1 MKTHALSKLLD
12 IPAMDPDDARRR
24 KLLNILLLGM
34 AALGIL
40 GLLAAIVTSILD
52 IEDPE
57 RLGVLLL
64 STLIWLAGSAVIYAI
79 NRYLSGWLSSSL
91 FLVLLT
97 LLVAQTDVP
106 EEVVDGRSVVPF
118 AIPILM
124 ASFLLRPYASFLA
137 AGLNSLLLLGIA
149 LREQIDFSPYVAVA
163 FFVIAL
169 MSWLAAN
176 GLERALKDLR
186 LLNLELDQRVRDR
199 TRELA
204 ESLSKTEA
212 ILEST
217 ADGIIVFDNNG
228 TATVANPAVSGLLAR
243 PADGIVGRDIETL
256 MGDVVDTERERA
268 IAELLRQGEMPYPSI
283 KFDWD
288 TRTLSVSAAPVHL
301 ASGEEIGTVAV
312 FRDFTRE
319 AELDRMKSAFVST
332 ASHELRTPLSAILG
346 YADMLQEGIYG
357 ELSERQRNTM
367 ERIVANIGRLLSL
380 VGNLLDQAQME
391 AGMMTLDVA
400 PFKTADLIS
409 DAMAVM
415 SVLAEAKGLE
425 LSSRTADDVPD
436 TLVGDRQRLHQILV
450 NLVSNAVKFTQEGTV
465 SVRAYRPDASRWALA
480 VSDTGPGISKEA
492 QSYIFEPFRH
502 ADESL
507 TREYTGAGLGLTIV
521 KQLVELMGGEINLE
535 SDVGVGSTFTI
546 VLPIEPTG
554 ENLSLS
560 RSAVGSGPGS
570 TAGQYR

>member
-1 MKTHALSKLLD
+1 MEFINQLVDVPSL
-12 IPAMDPDDARRR
+12 DPDDARRR
-24 KLLNILLLGM
+24 KLLNILLAGVATIAFIGVL
-34 AALGIL
+34 ISSVYVPL
-40 GLLAAIVTSILD
+40 GLGKWEEVVRPFYVCLATLASMVLI
-52 IEDPE
+52 
-57 RLGVLLL
+57 LLL
-64 STLIWLAGSAVIYAI
+64 
-79 NRYLSGWLSSSL
+79 NRYGSGWLASL
-91 FLVLLT
+91 AF
-97 LLVAQTDVP
+97 
-106 EEVVDGRSVVPF
+106 
-118 AIPILM
+118 
-124 ASFLLRPYASFLA
+124 SFLLLVGAAMIDDPQEIVNGRALVVFAPIVFMGSVILPPYASFII
-137 AGLNSLLLLGIA
+137 AGLSSLELIILA
-149 LREQIDFSPYVAVA
+149 LRNEYTPNPFAMAVFFTVALV
-163 FFVIAL
+163 
-169 MSWLAAN
+169 SWLSARS
-176 GLERALKDLR
+176 LEHALRDLR
-186 LLNLELDQRVRDR
+186 ILNLELDQRVRDR

-217 ADGIIVFDNNG
+217 ADGIIVFDNAG

-256 MGDVVDTERERA
+256 MGDAVDAEREMA
-268 IAELLRQGEMPYPSI
+268 VAKLLRQGEMPYPNV

-301 ASGEEIGTVAV
+301 AGGEEIGTVAV

-357 ELSERQRNTM
+357 ALSERQRNTM

-391 AGMMTLDVA
+391 AGMMTLDIA
-400 PFKTADLIS
+400 PFRTADLTS

-425 LSSRTADDVPD
+425 LISHVADDVPD

-450 NLVSNAVKFTQEGTV
+450 NLVGNAVKFTQEGTV
-465 SVRAYRPDASRWALA
+465 SVRVYRPDASCWALA
-480 VSDTGPGISKEA
+480 VSDTGPGISKDA

-521 KQLVELMGGEINLE
+521 KQLVELMEGEITLE

-554 ENLSLS
+554 ED
-560 RSAVGSGPGS
+560 
-570 TAGQYR
+570 